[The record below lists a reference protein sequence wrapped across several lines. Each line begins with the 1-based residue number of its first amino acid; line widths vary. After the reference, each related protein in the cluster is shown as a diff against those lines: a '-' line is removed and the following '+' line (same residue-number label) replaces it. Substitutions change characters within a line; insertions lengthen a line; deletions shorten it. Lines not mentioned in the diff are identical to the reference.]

1 MVDLNQFG
9 GEGKGAYKGHKTNM
23 NLPQHGGEG
32 GGKAGTVPG
41 RGSDIAF
48 TPGKPKVEYCGPGR
62 YLKTE

>member
-32 GGKAGTVPG
+32 GGKAGG
-41 RGSDIAF
+41 RHFRIMNAQ
-48 TPGKPKVEYCGPGR
+48 P
-62 YLKTE
+62 